1 MRVKMAERGS
11 GYTSS
16 HRFYGDFERAD
27 TSIRLH
33 MILDITRK
41 EGSTAKGPLESI
53 RNLAKSGDPWVK
65 ALHSVA
71 LNLATNEQDKMQHEM
86 GSSVRLDSMSIGS
99 RTHGKVGAESAF
111 VNRAIVDTLGYSE
124 ASTVQEH
131 FSLKKSLVSP
141 LKEAVL
147 HQEEANASS
156 HPLSRTMKLGVHGP
170 ITLPALTRQPSRRM
184 PMAGGVAQRNLKESR
199 TKLLDIADVP
209 TTKKRRKT
217 MDADATAK
225 LAGTPVESPTK
236 KAPPTPTVPEYAAGL
251 GFDTPDVPSTP
262 PVFPAL
268 QPHPSISPSPAA
280 PTPSPVTSPPPQPP
294 KPTIPPV
301 TFKQPRLSPTQEQL
315 MIANEMFRESP
326 TLSNDQKRMITS
338 FLSGVT
344 ENPHPEQG
352 SVVTVPLTKVERQ
365 EPFVDQS
372 GNKGVKV
379 YLIETV
385 FEMNYNTGQW
395 RKLQLK
401 RLVRTELGNSTR
413 M

>member
-1 MRVKMAERGS
+1 MAERGG

-41 EGSTAKGPLESI
+41 EGSIAQGPLESI
-53 RNLAKSGDPWVK
+53 RNLAKGGDPWVK
-65 ALHSVA
+65 SLHSVA
-71 LNLATNEQDKMQHEM
+71 HNLASNEQGRMQQEL

-111 VNRAIVDTLGYSE
+111 VNRAIIDTLGYSE
-124 ASTVQEH
+124 ASAEQEH
-131 FSLKKSLVSP
+131 FSLKKPLVSP

-147 HQEEANASS
+147 HQEEANTSS
-156 HPLSRTMKLGVHGP
+156 YPLSRTMKLGVHGP

-184 PMAGGVAQRNLKESR
+184 PMTGGVAQRNLKESR

-217 MDADATAK
+217 LDVDTAAK
-225 LAGTPVESPTK
+225 QAGTPSVESPTK

-268 QPHPSISPSPAA
+268 PPQPSIPPSPST
-280 PTPSPVTSPPPQPP
+280 PTPAPVTSPPPQPH
-294 KPTIPPV
+294 KPANPPV

-315 MIANEMFRESP
+315 MIASEMFRESP
-326 TLSNDQKRMITS
+326 SLNNDQKRMIIS
-338 FLSGVT
+338 FLSGIT
-344 ENPHPEQG
+344 ENPHPEKG

-372 GNKGVKV
+372 GNKNVKV

-401 RLVRTELGNSTR
+401 RLVNRT
-413 M
+413 